1 MNKKYNIRYNAIPEQ
16 NLRFANQLTVHQ
28 WNEIINILRIQTN
41 LSSEYIEKL
50 HLWLIGTNVNSILPE
65 TNELKYGNTV
75 IEYDGII
82 DYIFSYLNLNNTL
95 IADNKADLNKF
106 ITDTYNTHVED
117 FDKHTAEFVDFKT
130 VYNNH
135 VAEFNTHTAEFTKHV
150 EEFRTHVIA
159 YNSLETRVTN
169 TESAIVL
176 KLNKKWDDIPL
187 VNELADEDYFI
198 LNSGGKAYKI
208 SIKNLKFLLEPEK
221 VETHYK
227 GDFLTYD
234 ALVGAHP
241 TASAGNYAFVN
252 TTTDKGDLLVMY
264 IWDADEGKW
273 RETKSD
279 QYVLSSSFVD
289 FQNAL
294 LNGNLKIR
302 KVEGA
307 FCYITPDGEFINIAE
322 SINNL
327 GQTMMR
333 LNENIENRLTKN
345 FGNLTETNS
354 LNDDDIFVI
363 NSNGTAHKITT
374 ENLKLIFGSAVGGGG
389 GGGGIDDQ
397 IILLSETPFDI
408 LATKSDKVVIE
419 YSFARQYYTDYKG
432 SEKIIVDGFAK
443 ATRSIE
449 QGDNVAD
456 ITKYLTGN
464 THTVEIQVTSG
475 SLRASLIYNIEIIE
489 LAINSNFNGFAVYG
503 SSIIYRYTP
512 IGNIEKTI
520 HFVLDGN
527 DITTTVTETG
537 KAMTYQFYDLSHGV
551 HPLEVY
557 STATVGDDT
566 LKSNVLKYDLVVNNG
581 GTSTLIGCP
590 FDITEAK
597 QGDLLTFNYIVC
609 NPSSLTADVTLSI
622 NGEKVSEL
630 TVDRSKQTWAT
641 RNYPAG
647 DVVFKIESGDASVE
661 FTVAVEENDVK
672 IEAVTT
678 SLELYLTS
686 KGRNN
691 NESATSRNQWS
702 NNGVNAT
709 LSNFNWK
716 SNGWVLDK
724 NGDTALRVNGGASVN
739 IPFNVFNKDFRNN
752 GKTIEI
758 EFETHDILDY
768 DSVLISCENGGR
780 GFVLTSTAATFS
792 SEQTTINTKFKEDE
806 KIRLAFVVEPSNENR
821 LVYTYINGI
830 ISGLAQYPTDDDFSQ
845 VSSVGI
851 SIGSADATI
860 DIYNIRI
867 YDINLD
873 YKDVL
878 NNYIADTQ
886 DLNVKSDLNSR
897 NDIFDSYGT
906 INYNKVLKQIPCL
919 TIIGE
924 LPGSKGDKKNVTIEY
939 VNSFDNTKDF
949 KQSNVSID
957 VQGTSSQY
965 YPRKNYKFKLNT
977 DYQLTTESIPE
988 KAYTIKA
995 DFMESSHAHNTGIAK
1010 IVNNVYPTT
1019 PAKEI
1024 NELVQAAITGFPII
1038 VWHKANESAAI
1049 ECLGVY
1055 NFNND
1060 KDDVNTFGYTSAF
1073 PYCESWEFKNNT
1085 SAHCLFQTDYFA
1097 DKTEVAKNFEAR
1109 YPDKY
1114 TNYNALERVVSWVY
1128 STKDNIS
1135 KFKNEFNSYF
1145 NLDATLMY
1153 YVLTELFAMVDSRAK
1168 NLFLTTWDGS
1178 IWYPTFYDL
1187 DTAFGLNNEGVND
1200 FSYNVEY
1207 HDQKGTQNVFNGE
1220 SSVLWN
1226 NFEEAF
1232 ADEIEEFYNNLR
1244 NNKVVTYDSIMAVLY
1259 GEQISK
1265 IAESSYNFDAI
1276 EKYRDPLLETGE
1288 DKLFVAQGS
1297 RLDHLKWWLSNRLNY
1312 MDSKYVASDFKENYM
1327 TLRIYTP
1334 ETYGSVTPNAD
1345 ITVTPYADQYV
1356 KVKYDEN
1363 MFGERGQHDEA
1374 ITIDAPEQ
1382 VFNDTPLI
1390 VYGASRISDIGDLSP
1405 LYAGTIDVAKGVK
1418 LKRLI
1423 IGNPASDYSNTNLK
1437 ELTVGN
1443 NELLKVLDVRN
1454 CPSLTQA
1461 IDVSGCTA
1469 IEEIYATSTNTTAV
1483 KLPNG
1488 GAVKKLHLPNSIT
1501 NLTILNQLFISEFV
1515 YNNLSNVSTLHI
1527 ENSSV
1532 DEFAIVQQ
1540 AKGSLSRVR
1549 LTNIDWEIN
1558 SKELLDYLMTC
1569 NGIDE
1574 SGLNTEKSV
1583 LTGKVHINGTITT
1596 EDILAYNNYWGT
1608 NNLQITATTIVRAY
1622 TCRFYN
1628 YDGTLMYST
1637 QVAEGA
1643 YATYNGET
1651 PTKPTDEDNSY
1662 TFSGWLP
1669 NPLTTPITATTDFTA
1684 QFVASKLL
1692 VITWLN
1698 GDGSVLQINKVGTAT
1713 SVTYTG
1719 ATPTK
1724 PNDAEYKYYIFTHWV
1739 GSDGNAY
1746 ENTFVANSDMTLT
1759 PQFIGTKQTYNVYW
1773 MNGDTLLETD
1783 VVEYGATAKY
1793 NGETPVNSE
1802 GYMFIGWSKTPNSN
1816 TTESELTVKGETY
1829 FYAAFD
1835 KPDTI
1840 TVNIVNTSYPYN
1852 LSLQSVTG
1860 ESEEITIDWGDGE
1873 ITTYTVSTSAT
1884 TCKKTNYYSATG
1896 IYTIKIP
1903 ATENYKITDL
1913 DACGRIKKINTKY
1926 LRFDSRVRGD
1936 ELEEINVG
1944 SVSSIIGITKFPTLM
1959 NGSTYSA
1966 PSITRIVVPEG
1977 VTELSNNCFHG
1988 LRNLT
1993 SVSLPESLTKMGYG
2007 CFTFV
2012 TKIENFYIPSSLKT
2026 ITNDSTSSNYPLPA
2040 KVKNFTIG
2048 EGNTVIK
2055 KEGRFL
2061 TYQITPA
2068 SIKYL
2073 LAVEYDETIDNFELP
2088 SNVTRFFSG
2097 ACAETYMKKLIIP
2110 ENIECIDR
2118 GVFSGCTPEEIEI
2131 NFHPQANAQYT
2142 KDALIPNNTSV
2153 LKMVLNNNTTASIEY
2168 MFFYMRGL
2176 QNLTVN
2182 GSLNGTSGYAAYG
2195 YCGLPNDQIYI
2206 PNTITKANSMF
2217 VHNTAIENVILPS
2230 GVTTMTS
2237 TFDSCISLK
2246 TVTILS
2252 ENPPTINN
2260 YTFNGCNSLIE
2271 IRVPASAVEAYKTAT
2286 NWSTYADKIVADE

>member
-1 MNKKYNIRYNAIPEQ
+1 MLESLAIFLQ
-16 NLRFANQLTVHQ
+16 DGTLF
-28 WNEIINILRIQTN
+28 QTN
-41 LSSEYIEKL
+41 APTLIQGDNKSVKLFVTFWESAATRKALNLINYIVEAVVERPDGSVSPALTLSIDKDPTQRYLVINNWITEFA
-50 HLWLIGTNVNSILPE
+50 GTIKFTIRLKQGETIKATGFLNWQVGGGNVPAD
-65 TNELKYGNTV
+65 TV
-75 IEYDGII
+75 ITEPQHEALQEAIKAEETARTTETESI
-82 DYIFSYLNLNNTL
+82 KANISNLSAKSNFL
-95 IADNKADLNKF
+95 EQH
-106 ITDTYNTHVED
+106 TYNNSVSIQQNK
-117 FDKHTAEFVDFKT
+117 DK
-130 VYNNH
+130 
-135 VAEFNTHTAEFTKHV
+135 
-150 EEFRTHVIA
+150 
-159 YNSLETRVTN
+159 LQ
-169 TESAIVL
+169 L

-198 LNSGGKAYKI
+198 LNSGEKAYKI
-208 SIKNLKFLLEPEK
+208 SIKNLKFLLEPPK

-241 TASAGNYAFVN
+241 TANAGNYAFVN

-294 LNGNLKIR
+294 LNGDLKIR

-322 SINNL
+322 SIDNL

-333 LNENIENRLTKN
+333 LTENVENRLTKN

-354 LNDDDIFVI
+354 LNDDDTFVI
-363 NSNGTAHKITT
+363 NNNGTAYKITT
-374 ENLKLIFGSAVGGGG
+374 ENLKLIFGSAIGGGG
-389 GGGGIDDQ
+389 GGGVDDQ

-408 LATKSDKVVIE
+408 LATKTDKVVIE
-419 YSFARQYYTDYKG
+419 YNFTRQYYTDYKG

-443 ATRSIE
+443 ATRSIN

-464 THTVEIQVTSG
+464 VHTVEIQVTSG
-475 SLRASLIYNIEIIE
+475 ALRASLIYNIEIIE

-590 FDITEAK
+590 FDITKAK

-630 TVDRSKQTWAT
+630 TVDRSKQTWST

-672 IEAVTT
+672 VEAVTT

-873 YKDVL
+873 YKDIL

-939 VNSFDNTKDF
+939 VNNFDNTKDF

-988 KAYTIKA
+988 KVYTIKA

-1010 IVNNVYPTT
+1010 IVNSVYPST

-1024 NELVQAAITGFPII
+1024 NELVQAAITGFPIV

-1097 DKTEVAKNFEAR
+1097 DKEEVAKNFEAR

-1128 STKDNIS
+1128 STKDNIT

-1207 HDQKGTQNVFNGE
+1207 HDQKGTLNVFNGE

-1265 IAESSYNFDAI
+1265 IAENSYNFDAI

-1297 RLDHLKWWLSNRLNY
+1297 RLEHLKWWLSNRLNY

-1334 ETYGSVTPNAD
+1334 DTYGSITPNAD
-1345 ITVTPYADQYV
+1345 ITVTPYADQYI

-1363 MFGERGQHDEA
+1363 MFGERGQHDESV
-1374 ITIDAPEQ
+1374 TIDAPEQ

-1469 IEEIYATSTNTTAV
+1469 IEEIYATGTNTTAV

-1501 NLTILNQLFISEFV
+1501 NLTILNQLFISELV
-1515 YNNLSNVSTLHI
+1515 YENLSNVSTLHI

-1583 LTGKVHINGTITT
+1583 LTGKVHISGGITI
-1596 EDILAYNNYWGT
+1596 EDLNAYNDYWGAS
-1608 NNLQITATTIVRAY
+1608 NLEVTADTILVAY
-1622 TCRFYN
+1622 TCNFYN
-1628 YDGTLMYST
+1628 YDGTLLSSVKVM
-1637 QVAEGA
+1637 ENG
-1643 YATYNGET
+1643 YATYNGEI
-1651 PTKPTDEDNSY
+1651 PTKPNDESYVY

-1669 NPLTTPITATTDFTA
+1669 NPLTTPITAPTDFTA
-1684 QFVASKLL
+1684 QYVASKLL

-1698 GDGSVLQINKVGTAT
+1698 GDGSVLQTNKVGTGS

-1724 PNDAEYKYYIFTHWV
+1724 PNDAEYKNYVFTHWL
-1739 GSDGNAY
+1739 GSDGNTY
-1746 ENTFVANSDMTLT
+1746 ENTIVANSDMTLT
-1759 PQFIGTKQTYNVYW
+1759 PQFTGTKQVYSVYW

-1783 VVEYGATAKY
+1783 VVEYGATAEY
-1793 NGETPVNSE
+1793 NGETPVHPE
-1802 GYMFIGWSKTPNSN
+1802 GYEFIGWSADSF
-1816 TTESELTVKGETY
+1816 VIIGETY
-1829 FYAAFD
+1829 FYAMFNRPDQFD
-1835 KPDTI
+1835 F
-1840 TVNIVNTSYPYN
+1840 TVPYVGSDGHTPYFNFYNTSNESIEITLDWSDGEKNTVEVEPNKY
-1852 LSLQSVTG
+1852 LQSTKQTPLQSFTSGTLKLTASDKYIIIDTNFCGSGTNIPKIKAYHMTYWTVQTDNFFEG
-1860 ESEEITIDWGDGE
+1860 ASITQFTFPKIIDNNRQIVSRAFFSSKLTSIVIPEG
-1873 ITTYTVSTSAT
+1873 ITSIGSRAFAECNDLTYVYIPSTVSSIVSSAFYKNAKLTKLEVSPNNPTYDSRENCNAIISTNNNSLIAATVST
-1884 TCKKTNYYSATG
+1884 
-1896 IYTIKIP
+1896 IIP
-1903 ATENYKITDL
+1903 SSVTSFESMPFENVPITE
-1913 DACGRIKKINTKY
+1913 
-1926 LRFDSRVRGD
+1926 
-1936 ELEEINVG
+1936 
-1944 SVSSIIGITKFPTLM
+1944 
-1959 NGSTYSA
+1959 
-1966 PSITRIVVPEG
+1966 IVVPAS
-1977 VTELSNNCFHG
+1977 VTSMGSGFYG
-1988 LRNLT
+1988 AT
-1993 SVSLPESLTKMGYG
+1993 ALTK
-2007 CFTFV
+2007 V
-2012 TKIENFYIPSSLKT
+2012 TM
-2026 ITNDSTSSNYPLPA
+2026 LP
-2040 KVKNFTIG
+2040 
-2048 EGNTVIK
+2048 
-2055 KEGRFL
+2055 
-2061 TYQITPA
+2061 
-2068 SIKYL
+2068 
-2073 LAVEYDETIDNFELP
+2073 
-2088 SNVTRFFSG
+2088 
-2097 ACAETYMKKLIIP
+2097 
-2110 ENIECIDR
+2110 
-2118 GVFSGCTPEEIEI
+2118 
-2131 NFHPQANAQYT
+2131 
-2142 KDALIPNNTSV
+2142 LIPPSV
-2153 LKMVLNNNTTASIEY
+2153 D
-2168 MFFYMRGL
+2168 
-2176 QNLTVN
+2176 
-2182 GSLNGTSGYAAYG
+2182 SLLFSR
-2195 YCGLPNDQIYI
+2195 CP
-2206 PNTITKANSMF
+2206 IT
-2217 VHNTAIENVILPS
+2217 
-2230 GVTTMTS
+2230 
-2237 TFDSCISLK
+2237 
-2246 TVTILS
+2246 
-2252 ENPPTINN
+2252 
-2260 YTFNGCNSLIE
+2260 E

-2286 NWSTYADKIVADE
+2286 NWNTYADKIVADE